1 MKEKTVKV
9 GIFELSVE
17 SGKLKIHLEEEEP
30 NKTKSKEAPIKDKKK
45 NIF

>member
-1 MKEKTVKV
+1 MKEKTIKI

-17 SGKLKIHLEEEEP
+17 SDKLKIHLEEKP